1 MKKISWRVFT
11 CEIKLTNTTEWVPTL
26 IIMIEVIQVA
36 LQNKSIELQRPCFVI
51 Y

>member
-26 IIMIEVIQVA
+26 IIMIEVIQD
-36 LQNKSIELQRPCFVI
+36 KSIELQRPCFVI